1 MHFKMEPLLESE
13 CEVRNCSTIRKQ
25 SSQTSVQHATTIYT
39 KSPGW
44 LCVLRHK
51 IYHIPG
57 TAAQRLSARTPRHA
71 FHRAGYPCIPPNG
84 SIDPTARNPSREHGT
99 KSHARPAK
107 ERKHTARLYSHAR
120 RTHALRTHRR
130 RRTAYTRPAAPSQN
144 CSHVLALNIL
154 QGKKQHKQNESHS
167 S

>member
-44 LCVLRHK
+44 MCVLRHK

-57 TAAQRLSARTPRHA
+57 SAAQRL
-71 FHRAGYPCIPPNG
+71 HRAHTEPRLPSRRLSLHTLNG
-84 SIDPTARNPSREHGT
+84 SIDPTARNSLREHGT
-99 KSHARPAK
+99 KIARTPSQRTNIQRAFT
-107 ERKHTARLYSHAR
+107 RTRTARTSFAYIAAR
-120 RTHALRTHRR
+120 EPQHPP
-130 RRTAYTRPAAPSQN
+130 RRTAPN
-144 CSHVLALNIL
+144 CSHVLALNIPRRN
-154 QGKKQHKQNESHS
+154 KHKQNEK
-167 S
+167 